1 MGLVLSPLER
11 ALLSDH
17 YSGPEDRG
25 LTLLMDIGD
34 GGAVEASLLEGGA
47 GEGQGHAVVLYAG
60 RMPLRAGSVRGAVV
74 RGRSLDDQAG
84 LLLLELNRALTDNGI
99 LILVSRRAVDA
110 GLLLTYGFAAVS
122 EHREQGG
129 LSATLSRKVWRKYL
143 RDSCPR
149 CGGTLV
155 LPLIPPDASVRKVW
169 TVYCASCSYN
179 WGVVEPITEWF

>member
-1 MGLVLSPLER
+1 MLSPLER

-17 YSGPEDRG
+17 YSGLEDRR
-25 LTLLMDIGD
+25 LTLLMNIGD
-34 GGAVEASLLEGGA
+34 GGAIEASLLEGEA
-47 GEGQGHAVVLYAG
+47 GEGQGHAIVLYTR

-74 RGRSLDDQAG
+74 RGRILDSQAG
-84 LLLLELNRALTDNGI
+84 LLFLELNRVLTDNGI
-99 LILVSRRAVDA
+99 LIHVSKQALDA
-110 GLLLTYGFAAVS
+110 DLLLTYGFAAVS

-155 LPLIPPDASVRKVW
+155 LPLIPPDANVRKVW